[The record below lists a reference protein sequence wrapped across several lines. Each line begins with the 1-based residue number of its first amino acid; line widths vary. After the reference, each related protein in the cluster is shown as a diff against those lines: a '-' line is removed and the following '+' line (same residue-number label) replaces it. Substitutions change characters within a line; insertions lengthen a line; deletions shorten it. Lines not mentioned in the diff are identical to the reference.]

1 MLIMLQSMC
10 SHVVKTDNIM
20 KLILMFKLLFYN
32 TGSIKIN
39 FKVLVVLKK
48 NNELQLN
55 L

>member
-1 MLIMLQSMC
+1 MLQSIC

-20 KLILMFKLLFYN
+20 KLILMSKLLYYN
-32 TGSIKIN
+32 TGSNKIN
-39 FKVLVVLKK
+39 FKVFVELKK